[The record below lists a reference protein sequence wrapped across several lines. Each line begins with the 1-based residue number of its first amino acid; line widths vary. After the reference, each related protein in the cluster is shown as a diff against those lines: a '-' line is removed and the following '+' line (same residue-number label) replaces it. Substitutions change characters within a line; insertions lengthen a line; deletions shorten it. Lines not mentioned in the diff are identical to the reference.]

1 MSALNGQS
9 IASSLAAT
17 LLLVSGTAN
26 AASVS
31 YFIDQSNDLPDNV
44 NYLQVTISD
53 GLAGNIDFSVA
64 LLAGAFPAPLPNF
77 GVQAFFFNYDQSLS
91 VDMTNI
97 INFDPASWGISEDQ
111 NAGGGIGKFQFE
123 VVATGSTRTS
133 LLTFSIAGVT
143 GDTVNSYAMGNP
155 GAAGSD
161 EFFAAHAANNDGPGK
176 SKISRFASSTVAFIL
191 PVPIPAAA
199 YLFGSALL
207 GLGWFR
213 KVSA

>member
-1 MSALNGQS
+1 
-9 IASSLAAT
+9 
-17 LLLVSGTAN
+17 
-26 AASVS
+26 VS
-31 YFIDQSNDLPDNV
+31 YFIDQSNNLPDNV

-64 LLAGAFPAPLPNF
+64 LLAGAFPASLPNF

-91 VDMTNI
+91 VDAANI
-97 INFDPASWGISEDQ
+97 INFDPASWDIREDH

-155 GAAGSD
+155 GPAGSD
-161 EFFAAHAANNDGPGK
+161 EFFAVHAADYDGPGE
-176 SKISRFASSTVAFIL
+176 STSGRFAGSTVAFIL

-207 GLGWFR
+207 GLCGMRR
-213 KVSA
+213 KV